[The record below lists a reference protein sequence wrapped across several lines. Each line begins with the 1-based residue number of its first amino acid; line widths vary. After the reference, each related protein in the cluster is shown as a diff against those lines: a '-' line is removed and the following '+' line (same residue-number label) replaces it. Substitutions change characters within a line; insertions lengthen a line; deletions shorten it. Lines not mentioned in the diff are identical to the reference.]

1 MREDKTVGRP
11 IKIDG
16 MAYAPTNEQGVV
28 FLFGRLAVRLGF
40 NIEQVQTRFP
50 DCTAQRRGKRCYI
63 EFEYYASN
71 YEGHPPRGADVVVC
85 WDNDWKVPPKKYRH
99 LEIIAL
105 RDFVEAP
112 HRFFAVSAAK
122 DKWVFLDDEKIIS
135 WGIPK
140 YAQVGDL
147 VIMYRR
153 SPASEIRD
161 LWKIVGPFDEDKEWG
176 FETQMEIKTRLDK
189 PVTFATLKNDVTTCS
204 LGVIRKQFQGKTDI
218 TNDWGHLYA
227 KIIQLNPKAKAKL
240 REYHVD

>member
-1 MREDKTVGRP
+1 MDKMVGRP
-11 IKIDG
+11 IRISG

-28 FLFGRLAVRLGF
+28 FLFGRLAERLGF
-40 NIEQVQTRFP
+40 TIEQIQTRFP
-50 DCTAQRRGKRCYI
+50 DCTALRKGERHYI
-63 EFEYYASN
+63 EFEYRASN
-71 YEGHPPRGADVVVC
+71 YKVHPPRGADIIVC

-112 HRFFAVSAAK
+112 RRFFAVSAAEDRWK
-122 DKWVFLDDEKIIS
+122 YLDDEGIR

-176 FETQMEIKTRLDK
+176 FGADMEIITRLNK
-189 PVTFATLKNDVTTCS
+189 PITFNDLKSDVTTRN
-204 LGVIRKQFQGKTDI
+204 LGVVRKRFQGRTDI
-218 TNDWGHLYA
+218 TDDWGHLYT
-227 KIIQLNPKAKAKL
+227 KIVHLNPKTKAKL
-240 REYHVD
+240 SEYHIG